1 LGDARRNASW
11 NAVIALTFHF
21 ASSDTVAHRVA
32 DATGWVASAWP
43 LGRESFFKELLVD
56 TGQRV
61 DDPEVRATLG
71 GLPSSGKT
79 GRLVRDVLALEA
91 MNGRSNRA
99 AALARA
105 LSSRVNRGERWM
117 ASRA

>member
-1 LGDARRNASW
+1 MAPNSKYGAWVGTAC
-11 NAVIALTFHF
+11 
-21 ASSDTVAHRVA
+21 VACP
-32 DATGWVASAWP
+32 SAFLRP
-43 LGRESFFKELLVD
+43 E

-61 DDPEVRATLG
+61 DNPEVWATLG

-79 GRLVRDVLALEA
+79 GRLVRDVPALEA

-105 LSSRVNRGERWM
+105 LSSRVNRGERWLT
-117 ASRA
+117 SRA

>member
-1 LGDARRNASW
+1 LGDARRNACW

-43 LGRESFFKELLVD
+43 LGRESFFNELLVE
-56 TGQRV
+56 TSQRV

-71 GLPSSGKT
+71 GLPSSGQT
-79 GRLVRDVLALEA
+79 GRLVRINVAQGQAYLVA
-91 MNGRSNRA
+91 
-99 AALARA
+99 
-105 LSSRVNRGERWM
+105 SRVQEDKVH
-117 ASRA
+117 